1 VAAIRMSTTTTTTT
15 APLGASARIAATVR
29 VAGSRQWTR
38 ILRVVLLV
46 AGDGLAVSSS
56 TVAAY
61 YLWALPVRHQRP
73 DIYIQLLPLL
83 PVFFFANAF
92 WRLYPGFGAGA
103 VETLRRLS
111 LSSSSIFFSLAAISF
126 ALKVEPVYS
135 RMTFA
140 IAWLLTLALVPLA
153 RFGLL
158 SMAQGWSWWGER
170 CVVVGTG
177 DLARR
182 TLEALRQALSL
193 GYRPVAV
200 LRTGEAQATEIDGV
214 PVLGG
219 LDRLPEL
226 AAGGLRVLL
235 VADTRLAQHNDAV
248 DALRHDFRHLI
259 LIRDHHALPVDG
271 LEVRNLGGVIGV
283 EFVNQLQ
290 RRRNRVLKRA
300 LDLGLGGLLLLLT
313 APVWLLAA
321 FLVRVTSRGPAFY
334 TQEREGLYGRR
345 FRLIKLRTMYFDAE
359 ARLERHLAE
368 HPEALAEWEAHR
380 KLRDDPRVLPHIGR
394 GLRRFSIDELPQLW
408 HVVRGDMSLVGP
420 RPFPEYHLESFSPAF
435 RELRRRVRPGL
446 TGLWQVTVRS
456 EGGIAEQE
464 AHDSYYIRNWSL
476 WMDLYVLG
484 KTFAAVVRGRGAY

>member
-1 VAAIRMSTTTTTTT
+1 MTLTTEPLPTVPRAA
-15 APLGASARIAATVR
+15 AALR
-29 VAGSRQWTR
+29 VASSPAWARAA
-38 ILRVVLLV
+38 RVASLIV
-46 AGDGLAVSSS
+46 ADGLAVIAA

-73 DIYIQLLPLL
+73 DIYVQLLPLL
-83 PVFFFANAF
+83 PVLFLANAF

-126 ALKVEPVYS
+126 ALKLEPVYS

-140 IAWLLTLALVPLA
+140 IAWLLTLVLVPLA

-158 SMAQGWSWWGER
+158 SWAQSWSWWGER
-170 CVVVGTG
+170 CVVVGAG
-177 DLARR
+177 DLGRR
-182 TLEALRQALSL
+182 TLEALRRALSL

-200 LRTGEAQATEIDGV
+200 LRAGDEDVEEIDGV
-214 PVLGG
+214 PVAGG
-219 LDRLPEL
+219 LERLPEL

-235 VADTRLAQHNDAV
+235 VADPLLGQRNDAI

-259 LIRDHHALPVDG
+259 LIRDHRALPVDG

-290 RRRNRVLKRA
+290 RRRNRVVKRL
-300 LDLGLGGLLLLLT
+300 LDLGLGGVLLLLS
-313 APVWLLAA
+313 APLWLGAA
-321 FLVRVTSRGPAFY
+321 LLVRLTSRGPAFY
-334 TQEREGLYGRR
+334 TQEREALFGRR
-345 FRLIKLRTMYFDAE
+345 FRLIKLRTMYADAE
-359 ARLERHLAE
+359 ARLERHLA
-368 HPEALAEWEAHR
+368 ADAAARAEWQDQR
-380 KLRDDPRVLPHIGR
+380 KLRHDPRVLPFVGHW
-394 GLRRFSIDELPQLW
+394 LRRFSIDELPQLW

-456 EGGIAEQE
+456 SGGITEQE
-464 AHDSYYIRNWSL
+464 AYDSYYIRNWSL

-484 KTFAAVVRGRGAY
+484 KTFAAVIRGRGAY

>member
-1 VAAIRMSTTTTTTT
+1 
-15 APLGASARIAATVR
+15 
-29 VAGSRQWTR
+29 VAGSPQWTR
-38 ILRVVLLV
+38 TLRVALLV
-46 AGDGLAVSSS
+46 VVDGLAVVAA

-61 YLWALPVRHQRP
+61 YLWALPVRNQRP
-73 DIYIQLLPLL
+73 DIYVQLLALL

-140 IAWLLTLALVPLA
+140 IAWLLTLVLVPLA

-158 SMAQGWSWWGER
+158 SWAQSWSWWGER

-182 TLEALRQALSL
+182 TLEALRDALSL

-200 LRTGEAQATEIDGV
+200 LRTDDEEVAELDGV
-214 PVLGG
+214 PVVGG
-219 LDRLPEL
+219 LDCLPDL

-235 VADTRLAQHNDAV
+235 VADTALAQRNDAI

-259 LIRDHHALPVDG
+259 LIRDHRALPVDG

-283 EFVNQLQ
+283 EFFNQLQ
-290 RRRNRVLKRA
+290 RRRNRVLKRL
-300 LDLGLGGLLLLLT
+300 LDLGLGSLFLILSAPLWLGAALLIRL
-313 APVWLLAA
+313 
-321 FLVRVTSRGPAFY
+321 TSRGSPFY
-334 TQEREGLYGRR
+334 TQEREGLFGRR
-345 FRLIKLRTMYFDAE
+345 FRLIKLRTMFVDAE
-359 ARLERHLAE
+359 ARLERHLAADA
-368 HPEALAEWEAHR
+368 EARAQWEAHR
-380 KLRDDPRVLPHIGR
+380 KLRHDPRILALGR
-394 GLRRFSIDELPQLW
+394 WLRRFSIDELPQLW

-420 RPFPEYHLESFSPAF
+420 RPFPEYHLEAFSPAF
-435 RELRRRVRPGL
+435 RQLRRRVRPGL
-446 TGLWQVTVRS
+446 TGLWQVMVRS

-484 KTFAAVVRGRGAY
+484 KTFAAVIRGRGAY